1 MNLESELKTSFANE
15 HHKAYLNLLYTNYFI
30 QQETKEFFKDY
41 GVTPQQFNV
50 LRILR
55 GASPETLCINDIKD
69 RVMDKSSD
77 VSRIVA
83 RLLVKKLIS
92 KKIKKEDRRVS
103 SLTLSKQGFE
113 LLEKID
119 KTLSQLENRMKKLSD
134 EEINI
139 FNNLLDKIR
148 S

>member
-1 MNLESELKTSFANE
+1 MDLETELKTSFNNE

-30 QQETKEFFKDY
+30 QQESKKYFNGY
-41 GVTPQQFNV
+41 NITPQQFNV

-83 RLLVKKLIS
+83 RLLLKKLIT
-92 KKIKKEDRRVS
+92 KKVKKEDKRVS
-103 SLTLSKQGFE
+103 SLTLSNQGFD
-113 LLEKID
+113 LLKKTD
-119 KTLSQLENRMKKLSD
+119 DTLSQLENRMKKLTD

>member
-1 MNLESELKTSFANE
+1 MDLETELKTSFNSE
-15 HHKAYLNLLYTNYFI
+15 QHKAYLNLLYTNYVV
-30 QQETKEFFKDY
+30 QQESKEFFKSY
-41 GVTPQQFNV
+41 GITPQQFNV

-55 GASPETLCINDIKD
+55 GASPSTLCINDIKE

-83 RLLVKKLIS
+83 RLLVKKLIT
-92 KKIKKEDRRVS
+92 KKIKKEDKRVS
-103 SLTLSKQGFE
+103 SLTLTNQGFE

-119 KTLSQLENRMKKLSD
+119 NTISHIENRMKKLSKD
-134 EEINI
+134 EINI
-139 FNNLLDKIR
+139 LNNLLDKLR